1 MQPNPDAKP
10 PVYQRPV
17 AGQAVTSILYKDAK
31 TPKIKVKFSNIIN
44 PFRYPNSPTIPRWS
58 ITCLLDPGIE
68 SDHEFIG
75 KIEKLEAKE
84 SIQGS
89 QTLKD
94 DVFKDREGQIVKSG
108 KYIMKF
114 QTRDKIPVIVMKPG
128 FPQIPAEL
136 KQEIAFGDSVIIVFD
151 VVRYTKKGVSI
162 EMNKGISYQPKMI
175 YLYPF
180 EGEEESNYDQEPV

>member
-1 MQPNPDAKP
+1 MQPNPDTKP

-31 TPKIKVKFSNIIN
+31 TPKLKVKFSNVVN
-44 PFRYPNSPTIPRWS
+44 PFNYPNSPTVPRWS
-58 ITCLLDPGIE
+58 ITCLLDPE
-68 SDHEFIG
+68 LDVEFIS

-136 KQEIAFGDSVIIVFD
+136 KQEIAFGDSVILIFD
-151 VVRYTKKGVSI
+151 IVRYTKKGVSI
-162 EMNKGISYQPKMI
+162 DMNKGVSYQPKMI

-180 EGEEESNYDQEPV
+180 EGEENVAEYEPE